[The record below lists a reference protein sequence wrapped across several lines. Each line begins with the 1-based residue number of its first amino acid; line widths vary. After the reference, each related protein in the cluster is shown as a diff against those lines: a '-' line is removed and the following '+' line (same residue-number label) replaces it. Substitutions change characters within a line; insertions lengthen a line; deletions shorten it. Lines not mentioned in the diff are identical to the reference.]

1 MLKNTDQELLEYCY
15 SLEHRLSSINLSN
28 SQTVV
33 PRLLEISKTLSGG
46 SQGKENIYN
55 TIPSRYLPF
64 VRVNIC
70 SVHAIVGKTARIL
83 AQTETAPAVAATVLS
98 VIVFFTVTYFQ

>member
-1 MLKNTDQELLEYCY
+1 M
-15 SLEHRLSSINLSN
+15 
-28 SQTVV
+28 V

>member
-1 MLKNTDQELLEYCY
+1 M
-15 SLEHRLSSINLSN
+15 
-28 SQTVV
+28 VV

-70 SVHAIVGKTARIL
+70 SVHVIVGETAHIL
-83 AQTETAPAVAATVLS
+83 AQRETVPAVAATVLS
-98 VIVFFTVTYFQ
+98 VIALFHCHVFSVKI